1 MRKFS
6 IEDIL
11 DLASV
16 QELLAEELPKKWT
29 GIQDIVVR
37 EVKIIKKS
45 FHNNYYNLVTAYP
58 LSFVEDGQ
66 KKELTIYSSA
76 HSNES
81 RKQTMANLQLIWQ
94 KGVPSSEFQ
103 TNLPLFYE
111 TGSNAFFYVGLPGIN
126 LYHFFH
132 ENERIAI
139 EESIRATAKWL
150 ARLHRLTRG
159 MVDWPEA
166 REQRIAD
173 VAPGRDRA
181 LERIKKVCPEYLDRF
196 ARLHALLEQR
206 ELSHWPQND
215 NLTMIHGD
223 LHPENV
229 LVNEQGIAIIDWAD
243 ASLGDPIRDLGSFMQ
258 QLSFMGHRAID
269 NKEYWQTMQ
278 KVFLETY
285 QAEED
290 IKLPID
296 WQERLKTYYYF
307 TAFRTA
313 IYFVTKSGPEPERSD
328 GLLNEIEANLN

>member
-1 MRKFS
+1 MKKFS

-11 DLASV
+11 DLTSA
-16 QELLAEELPKKWT
+16 QELLAEELSKKWPN
-29 GIQDIVVR
+29 IKNIVVER
-37 EVKIIKKS
+37 VEIIKKS

-58 LSFVEDGQ
+58 LSFLENGQ
-66 KKELTIYSSA
+66 KKEMVIYSSA

-81 RKQTMANLQLIWQ
+81 RKQTMTNLQLIWE
-94 KGVPSSEFQ
+94 KGIPSTEFQ

-132 ENERIAI
+132 ENNQVAI
-139 EESIRATAKWL
+139 EESIKATAKWL
-150 ARLHRLTRG
+150 ARLHRLTLG
-159 MVDWPEA
+159 MVNWPES
-166 REQRIAD
+166 REQRVID
-173 VAPGRDRA
+173 VAPGKDRA
-181 LERIKKVCPEYLDRF
+181 LERIEKVYPKYYQRF
-196 ARLHALLEQR
+196 VRLYEILEKR
-206 ELSHWPQND
+206 ELSHWPSSD

-229 LVNEQGIAIIDWAD
+229 LANDQGIAIIDWAD
-243 ASLGDPIRDLGSFMQ
+243 ASLGDPVRDLGSFTQ

-269 NKEYWQTMQ
+269 DNDYWQAMQ
-278 KVFLETY
+278 KTFLETY
-285 QAEED
+285 QAEEG
-290 IKLPID
+290 IKLPAD

>member
-1 MRKFS
+1 MRTNS
-6 IEDIL
+6 VDDIL

-16 QELLAEELPKKWT
+16 QELLIEELPKKWP
-29 GIQDIVVR
+29 GIENIIVK
-37 EVKIIKKS
+37 EVIIIKKS

-58 LSFVEDGQ
+58 LSFTLDGQ
-66 KKELTIYSSA
+66 KKELVIYSSA

-81 RKQTMANLQLIWQ
+81 RKQTMANLQLIWE
-94 KGVPSSEFQ
+94 KGIPSAEFQ

-132 ENERIAI
+132 ENEPAVI
-139 EESIRATAKWL
+139 EESIKAIAKWL
-150 ARLHRLTRG
+150 ARLHQLTLG
-159 MVDWPEA
+159 MVNWSHS
-166 REQRIAD
+166 REQRVID
-173 VAPGRDRA
+173 VAPGRERA
-181 LERIKKVCPEYLDRF
+181 LERIKQVCPEYYDRF
-196 ARLHALLEQR
+196 ARLYGLLEQR
-206 ELSHWPQND
+206 ELSHWPKNE

-229 LVNEQGIAIIDWAD
+229 LVNEQGVAIIDWAD
-243 ASLGDPIRDLGSFMQ
+243 ASLGDPVRDLGSFMQ

-269 NKEYWQTMQ
+269 DNDYWQAMQ
-278 KVFLETY
+278 KVFLESY
-285 QAEED
+285 QAEAGIE
-290 IKLPID
+290 LAAD
-296 WQERLKTYYYF
+296 WPERLKTYYYF